1 MSSGAAVFVTE
12 YGISEASGTGNIDYV
27 ETEKWLAFLDKYKLS
42 SCNWSVMDKDETSS
56 ALKPGAS
63 PNGSWADTDLSV
75 SGTYLRNRI
84 RLVNDG
90 IFKALEA
97 AGK

>member
-1 MSSGAAVFVTE
+1 
-12 YGISEASGTGNIDYV
+12 
-27 ETEKWLAFLDKYKLS
+27 
-42 SCNWSVMDKDETSS
+42 MDKDETSS
-56 ALKPGAS
+56 ALKPGAN
-63 PNGSWADTDLSV
+63 PNGSWADSDLSV